1 MSAPW
6 FARKDR
12 LSPGRVSLRSP
23 GFALSLVSTSTTGV
37 LHCAEALSGPGV
49 PPEDVA
55 ERASH
60 ALLCEISH
68 GGCVGRSHQAHA
80 LLLMAVGPEDVGHL
94 RLGQLTANAVQMLRD
109 IKEFTG
115 VSFKIAPALDSA
127 ADDAAAD
134 DDEEVVRA
142 PRPQEL
148 IMSCVG
154 CGVRGARKAA

>member
-1 MSAPW
+1 M
-6 FARKDR
+6 
-12 LSPGRVSLRSP
+12 LRSP

-60 ALLCEISH
+60 ALLCEIAN

-127 ADDAAAD
+127 ADEAAAG
-134 DDEEVVRA
+134 DDEAER
-142 PRPQEL
+142 PKRPQEL